1 MTERF
6 QAVAERWLTPVLRSG
21 DEWMCACPFCGGG
34 HNLQFSIRKGLWI
47 CFKCESKGTAQ
58 QLVTRLGGSY
68 TNPSHSTDMIR
79 ESLGQLRKNIKA
91 RRKGSEVDALP
102 ENYLARFAG
111 KPNEY
116 WTRRRKF
123 TKSTISEWDL
133 GYDPI
138 GPRLWNAETQSW
150 EKVGPCVTLPYR
162 TPEGDLL
169 GVIHRRLGDGFPRY
183 IYPKGFDRKGT
194 LFGSWK
200 LEEIGGNIRRA
211 VLVEG
216 STDAIRVHQVGFHTA
231 AQYGSSLHPRQV
243 RLLRRLGVNE
253 IVLFYDYDASGR
265 KATHQALT
273 VLDGFIVRSVEWD
286 TERFCWHGKLCN
298 CGQGHSPLDLGH
310 CKRKTPCR
318 CGREHDVD
326 PGDWRRLSD
335 ATVEKMVDEAPLVGR
350 PEWEQQS
357 SSRRK
362 KSRSPRRRSVR

>member
-47 CFKCESKGTAQ
+47 CFRCEKKGSAQ

-298 CGQGHSPLDLGH
+298 CGQGHDPLEIGH
-310 CKRKTPCR
+310 CKRKKPCR

-362 KSRSPRRRSVR
+362 KSRSPRRRSAR